1 MNLILS
7 IIIPIYN
14 VEKYVRKTLDSIFS
28 QSFQKEFV
36 EIIVVNDGT
45 KDNSMSIVNE
55 FAAKFDNLKII
66 NQENQGLSVARNTG
80 LKVARGKY
88 VWFVDS
94 DDWVEYD
101 SLPFLLQH
109 LEHSDRDVLMFKIR
123 EYDEE
128 GRILLERSFHDNKNE
143 EQISGTDV
151 VLYQKKFGVDITP
164 MQQYVI
170 SRDFL
175 LSNKLFFVPGIYH
188 EDKEFAPRMLINT
201 KKVAIIPKVI
211 YCYLRRSN
219 GSITT
224 AETLLKKRCLSKIE
238 IYRRYRIFSEGLVQ
252 SKDKEALSY
261 CQYGMASYIWNPL
274 NYDFIR
280 TDGNKMGLTELIPL
294 FKRDVRNNLFYDRK
308 VFHLVRQLLFLISP
322 MLLKKLHKSF

>member
-1 MNLILS
+1 MIILS
-7 IIIPIYN
+7 IIIPVYN
-14 VEKYVRKTLDSIFS
+14 VEKYVRKTLESIFES
-28 QSFQKEFV
+28 TLPKSELEV
-36 EIIVVNDGT
+36 IVVNDGT
-45 KDNSMSIVNE
+45 KDNSMSIINE

-80 LKVARGKY
+80 LKAARGKY

-101 SLPFLLQH
+101 SLPFLLKH
-109 LEHSDRDVLMFKIR
+109 LEHSDKDVLMFKIR

-128 GRILLERSFHDNKNE
+128 GRILLERFFHDNQNE
-143 EQISGTDV
+143 EQVSGTDV
-151 VLYQKKFGVDITP
+151 VLYQKKYGVDITP
-164 MQQYVI
+164 MQQFVI

-188 EDKEFAPRMLINT
+188 EDKEFAPRMLINA

-224 AETLLKKRCLSKIE
+224 DETLFKKRCHSKIE
-238 IYRRYRIFSEGLVQ
+238 IYKRYITFGEKLNQ
-252 SKDKEALSY
+252 NKDKEALSY
-261 CQYGMASYIWNPL
+261 CQYGMASYIPQ
-274 NYDFIR
+274 IR
-280 TDGNKMGLTELIPL
+280 
-294 FKRDVRNNLFYDRK
+294 NL
-308 VFHLVRQLLFLISP
+308 
-322 MLLKKLHKSF
+322 

>member
-1 MNLILS
+1 MGLTLS

-14 VEKYVRKTLDSIFS
+14 VEKYIQKTLVSIFS
-28 QSFQKEFV
+28 QYFQKESV

-80 LKVARGKY
+80 LKAACGKY

-101 SLPFLLQH
+101 SLPFLLKH
-109 LEHSDRDVLMFKIR
+109 LEHSDKDVLMFKIR

-128 GRILLERSFHDNKNE
+128 GRILLERFFHDNKNE
-143 EQISGTDV
+143 EQISGTNV
-151 VLYQKKFGVDITP
+151 VLYQKKYGVDITP

-188 EDKEFAPRMLINT
+188 EDKEFAPRMLINA

-211 YCYLRRSN
+211 YCYLRRNS

-224 AETLLKKRCLSKIE
+224 DDSLQKKRCLSKIE
-238 IYRRYRIFSEGLVQ
+238 IYKRYITVGERLIRNN
-252 SKDKEALSY
+252 DKEALSY
-261 CQYGMASYIWNPL
+261 CKYGMASYIWNSL
-274 NYDFIR
+274 SYDFIR
-280 TDGNKMGLTELIPL
+280 TDGNKMGLTELMPL

-308 VFHLVRQLLFLISP
+308 VFHLMRQLLFLISP
-322 MLLKKLHKSF
+322 MLLKKLHKNL

>member
-1 MNLILS
+1 MITLS
-7 IIIPIYN
+7 IIIPVYN
-14 VEKYVRKTLDSIFS
+14 VEKYVRKTLESIFLS
-28 QSFQKEFV
+28 NFPKRELEV
-36 EIIVVNDGT
+36 IVVNDGT

-55 FAAKFDNLKII
+55 FAAKFDYLKII

-80 LKVARGKY
+80 LKAARGKY
-88 VWFVDS
+88 LWFVDS
-94 DDWVEYD
+94 DDWVEND
-101 SLPFLLQH
+101 SLPFLLEY
-109 LEHSDRDVLMFKIR
+109 LEHSDKDVLMFKIR

-128 GRILLERSFHDNKNE
+128 GRILLERFFHDNKNA

-151 VLYQKKFGVDITP
+151 VLYQKKYGVDITP

-170 SRDFL
+170 RRDFL

-188 EDKEFAPRMLINT
+188 EDKEFAPRMLINA
-201 KKVAIIPKVI
+201 KKVTIIPKVI
-211 YCYLRRSN
+211 YCYLRRNS

-224 AETLLKKRCLSKIE
+224 DDSLQKKRSLSKIE
-238 IYRRYRIFSEGLVQ
+238 IYKRYITFGERLIRN
-252 SKDKEALSY
+252 KDKEALSY

-274 NYDFIR
+274 SYDFIR
-280 TDGNKMGLTELIPL
+280 TDGNKIGLRELIPL

-322 MLLKKLHKSF
+322 MLLKKLHKDL

>member
-1 MNLILS
+1 MIILS
-7 IIIPIYN
+7 IIIPVYN
-14 VEKYVRKTLDSIFS
+14 VEKYVRKTLESIFES
-28 QSFQKEFV
+28 SFPKSEMEV
-36 EIIVVNDGT
+36 IVVNDGT

-80 LKVARGKY
+80 LKTARGKY

-101 SLPFLLQH
+101 SLPFLLKH
-109 LEHSDRDVLMFKIR
+109 LEHSDKDVLMFKIR

-128 GRILLERSFHDNKNE
+128 GIILLERFFHDNKNE
-143 EQISGTDV
+143 EQVSGTDV
-151 VLYQKKFGVDITP
+151 VLYQKKYGVDITP
-164 MQQYVI
+164 MQQFVI
-170 SRDFL
+170 RRDFI

-188 EDKEFAPRMLINT
+188 EDKEFAPRMLINA
-201 KKVAIIPKVI
+201 KNVSIIPKVI

-224 AETLLKKRCLSKIE
+224 DKTLLEKRCLSKIE
-238 IYRRYRIFSEGLVQ
+238 IYRRYKIFGEGLVQ

-274 NYDFIR
+274 SYDFIR
-280 TDGNKMGLTELIPL
+280 IDGNKMGLTELIPL

-322 MLLKKLHKSF
+322 LLLKKLHKNL

>member
-1 MNLILS
+1 MITLS
-7 IIIPIYN
+7 IIIPVYN
-14 VEKYVRKTLDSIFS
+14 VEKYVRKTLESIFLS
-28 QSFQKEFV
+28 NFPKRELEV
-36 EIIVVNDGT
+36 IVVNDGT

-55 FAAKFDNLKII
+55 FAAKFDYLKII

-80 LKVARGKY
+80 LKAARGKY
-88 VWFVDS
+88 LWFVDS
-94 DDWVEYD
+94 DDWVEND
-101 SLPFLLQH
+101 SLPFLLEY
-109 LEHSDRDVLMFKIR
+109 LEHSDKDVLMFKIR

-128 GRILLERSFHDNKNE
+128 GRILLERFFHDNKNA

-151 VLYQKKFGVDITP
+151 VLYQKKYGVDITP

-170 SRDFL
+170 RRDFL

-188 EDKEFAPRMLINT
+188 EDKEFAPRMLINA
-201 KKVAIIPKVI
+201 KKVTIIPKVI
-211 YCYLRRSN
+211 YCYLRRNS

-224 AETLLKKRCLSKIE
+224 DDSLQKKRSLSKIE
-238 IYRRYRIFSEGLVQ
+238 IYKRYITFGERLIRN
-252 SKDKEALSY
+252 KDKEALSY

-274 NYDFIR
+274 SYDFIR
-280 TDGNKMGLTELIPL
+280 TDGNKIGLRELIPL

-322 MLLKKLHKSF
+322 MLLKKFHKEL

>member
-1 MNLILS
+1 MIILS
-7 IIIPIYN
+7 IIIPVYN
-14 VEKYVRKTLDSIFS
+14 VEKYVRKTLESIFVS
-28 QSFQKEFV
+28 TLPKSELEV
-36 EIIVVNDGT
+36 IVVNDGT

-80 LKVARGKY
+80 LKAARGKY

-94 DDWVEYD
+94 DDWIEYD
-101 SLPFLLQH
+101 SLPFLLKH
-109 LEHSDRDVLMFKIR
+109 LEHSDKDVLMFKIR

-128 GRILLERSFHDNKNE
+128 GRILLERFFHDNKNE
-143 EQISGTDV
+143 EQVSGTEV
-151 VLYQKKFGVDITP
+151 VLYKKKYGVDITP

-188 EDKEFAPRMLINT
+188 EDMEFAPRMLINA

-224 AETLLKKRCLSKIE
+224 DETLFKKRCHSKIE
-238 IYRRYRIFSEGLVQ
+238 IYKRYITFGERLIRNN
-252 SKDKEALSY
+252 DKEALSY
-261 CQYGMASYIWNPL
+261 CKYGMASYIWNPL
-274 NYDFIR
+274 SYDFIR
-280 TDGNKMGLTELIPL
+280 TDGNKMGLTELMPL

-322 MLLKKLHKSF
+322 MLLKKLHKNL

>member
-1 MNLILS
+1 MIILS
-7 IIIPIYN
+7 IIIPVYN
-14 VEKYVRKTLDSIFS
+14 VEKYVRKTLESIYKSTFPNN
-28 QSFQKEFV
+28 EV
-36 EIIVVNDGT
+36 EVIVVNDGT

-55 FAAKFDNLKII
+55 FVAKYDNLKII
-66 NQENQGLSVARNTG
+66 NQENQGLSVARNSG
-80 LKVARGKY
+80 LKAAQGKY

-94 DDWVEYD
+94 DDWVEKE
-101 SLPFLLQH
+101 SLHFMLKYLK
-109 LEHSDRDVLMFKIR
+109 HSEKDVLMYKIR

-151 VLYQKKFGVDITP
+151 VLYQKKYGIDITP

-175 LSNKLFFVPGIYH
+175 LSKKMLFVPGIYH
-188 EDKEFAPRMLINT
+188 EDKEFAPRMLINA
-201 KKVAIIPKVI
+201 KNVSIIPKVI

-224 AETLLKKRCLSKIE
+224 DETLLKKRCLSKIK

-274 NYDFIR
+274 SYDFIR

-322 MLLKKLHKSF
+322 LLLKKLHKNL

>member
-1 MNLILS
+1 MIILS
-7 IIIPIYN
+7 IIIPVYN
-14 VEKYVRKTLDSIFS
+14 VEKYVWKTLESIFES
-28 QSFQKEFV
+28 TLPKSELEV
-36 EIIVVNDGT
+36 IVVNDGT

-80 LKVARGKY
+80 LKAACGKY

-94 DDWVEYD
+94 DDWVAYD
-101 SLPFLLQH
+101 SLPFLLKH
-109 LEHSDRDVLMFKIR
+109 LEHSDKDVLMFKIR

-128 GRILLERSFHDNKNE
+128 GRILLERFFHDNQNE
-143 EQISGTDV
+143 EQVSGTDV
-151 VLYQKKFGVDITP
+151 VLYQKKYGVDITP

-188 EDKEFAPRMLINT
+188 EDKEFAPRMLINA
-201 KKVAIIPKVI
+201 KKVTIIPKVI
-211 YCYLRRSN
+211 YCYLRRNS

-224 AETLLKKRCLSKIE
+224 DDSLQKKRCLSKIE
-238 IYRRYRIFSEGLVQ
+238 IYKRYITFGERLIRNN
-252 SKDKEALSY
+252 DKEALSY
-261 CQYGMASYIWNPL
+261 CKYGMASYIWNSL
-274 NYDFIR
+274 SYDFIR
-280 TDGNKMGLTELIPL
+280 TDGNKMGVTELMPL

-308 VFHLVRQLLFLISP
+308 VFHLMRQLLFLISP
-322 MLLKKLHKSF
+322 MLLKKLHKNL

>member
-1 MNLILS
+1 MIILS
-7 IIIPIYN
+7 IIIPVYN
-14 VEKYVRKTLDSIFS
+14 VEKYVRKTLESIYKSTFPNN
-28 QSFQKEFV
+28 EV
-36 EIIVVNDGT
+36 EVIVVNDGT

-55 FAAKFDNLKII
+55 FVAKYDNLKII
-66 NQENQGLSVARNTG
+66 NQENQGLSVARNSG
-80 LKVARGKY
+80 LKAAQGKY

-94 DDWVEYD
+94 DDWIEYD
-101 SLPFLLQH
+101 SLPFLLKH
-109 LEHSDRDVLMFKIR
+109 LEHSDKDVLMYKIR

-151 VLYQKKFGVDITP
+151 VLYQKKYGIDITP

-175 LSNKLFFVPGIYH
+175 LSIKMLFVPGIYH
-188 EDKEFAPRMLINT
+188 EDKEFAPRMLINA
-201 KKVAIIPKVI
+201 KNVSIIPKVI

-224 AETLLKKRCLSKIE
+224 DETLLKKRCLSKIE

-274 NYDFIR
+274 SYDFIR

-322 MLLKKLHKSF
+322 LLLKKLHKNL

>member
-1 MNLILS
+1 MDLILT

-14 VEKYVRKTLDSIFS
+14 VEKYVQKTLDSILS
-28 QSFQKEFV
+28 QCFKKESV

-109 LEHSDRDVLMFKIR
+109 LEHSDKDVLMFKIR

-151 VLYQKKFGVDITP
+151 VLYQKKYGVDITP

-175 LSNKLFFVPGIYH
+175 LSKKMFFVPGIYH
-188 EDKEFAPRMLINT
+188 EDKEFAPRMLINA
-201 KKVAIIPKVI
+201 KNVSIIPKVI

-224 AETLLKKRCLSKIE
+224 DKTLLKKRCLSKIE
-238 IYRRYRIFSEGLVQ
+238 IYRRYRIFGEFLGQ

-261 CQYGMASYIWNPL
+261 CQYDMASYIWNPL
-274 NYDFIR
+274 SYDFIR
-280 TDGNKMGLTELIPL
+280 TDGCKMGLTELIPL

-308 VFHLVRQLLFLISP
+308 VLHLVRQLLFLISP
-322 MLLKKLHKSF
+322 LLLKKRHKNL

>member
-1 MNLILS
+1 MIILS
-7 IIIPIYN
+7 IIIPVYN
-14 VEKYVRKTLDSIFS
+14 VEKYVRKTLESIFES
-28 QSFQKEFV
+28 ALPKSEMEV
-36 EIIVVNDGT
+36 IVVNDGT

-55 FAAKFDNLKII
+55 FAAMFDNLKII

-80 LKVARGKY
+80 LKAARGKY

-101 SLPFLLQH
+101 SLPFLLKH
-109 LEHSDRDVLMFKIR
+109 LEHSDKDVLMFKIR

-128 GRILLERSFHDNKNE
+128 GRILLERSFHDNYNE
-143 EQISGTDV
+143 EHVSGTDV
-151 VLYQKKFGVDITP
+151 VLYQKKYGVDITP

-188 EDKEFAPRMLINT
+188 EDMEFAPRMLINA
-201 KKVAIIPKVI
+201 KKVAVIPKVI
-211 YCYLRRSN
+211 YCYLRRRN

-224 AETLLKKRCLSKIE
+224 DETLLKKRCLSKIE
-238 IYRRYRIFSEGLVQ
+238 IYRRHIIFGEGLVQ

-274 NYDFIR
+274 SCHSIR

-308 VFHLVRQLLFLISP
+308 VLHLVRQLLFLISP
-322 MLLKKLHKSF
+322 LLLKKLHKNL

>member
-1 MNLILS
+1 MIILS
-7 IIIPIYN
+7 IIIPVYN
-14 VEKYVRKTLDSIFS
+14 VEKYVRKTLESIYKSTFPNN
-28 QSFQKEFV
+28 EV
-36 EIIVVNDGT
+36 EVIVVNDGT

-55 FAAKFDNLKII
+55 FVAKYDNLKII
-66 NQENQGLSVARNTG
+66 NQENQGLSVARNSG
-80 LKVARGKY
+80 LKAAQGKY

-94 DDWVEYD
+94 DDWIEYD
-101 SLPFLLQH
+101 SLPFLLKH
-109 LEHSDRDVLMFKIR
+109 LEHSDKDVLMYKIR

-151 VLYQKKFGVDITP
+151 VLYQKKYGIDITP

-175 LSNKLFFVPGIYH
+175 LSKKMLFVPGIYH
-188 EDKEFAPRMLINT
+188 EDKEFAPRMLINA
-201 KKVAIIPKVI
+201 KNVSIIPKVI

-224 AETLLKKRCLSKIE
+224 DETLLKKRCLSKIE

-274 NYDFIR
+274 SYDFIR

-322 MLLKKLHKSF
+322 LLLKKLHKNL

>member
-1 MNLILS
+1 MITLS
-7 IIIPIYN
+7 IIIPVYN
-14 VEKYVRKTLDSIFS
+14 VEKYVRKTLESIFLS
-28 QSFQKEFV
+28 NFPKRELEV
-36 EIIVVNDGT
+36 IVVNDGT

-55 FAAKFDNLKII
+55 FAAKFDYLKII

-80 LKVARGKY
+80 LKAARGKY
-88 VWFVDS
+88 LWFVDS
-94 DDWVEYD
+94 DDWVEND
-101 SLPFLLQH
+101 SLPSLLEY
-109 LEHSDRDVLMFKIR
+109 LEHSDKDVLMFKIR

-128 GRILLERSFHDNKNE
+128 GRILLERFFHDNKNA

-151 VLYQKKFGVDITP
+151 VLYQKKYGVDITP

-170 SRDFL
+170 RRDFL

-188 EDKEFAPRMLINT
+188 EDKEFAPRMLINA
-201 KKVAIIPKVI
+201 KKVTIIPKVI
-211 YCYLRRSN
+211 YCYLRRNS

-224 AETLLKKRCLSKIE
+224 DDSLQKKRSLSKIE
-238 IYRRYRIFSEGLVQ
+238 IYKRYITFGERLIRN
-252 SKDKEALSY
+252 KDKEALSY

-274 NYDFIR
+274 SYDFIR
-280 TDGNKMGLTELIPL
+280 TDGNKIGLRELIPL

-322 MLLKKLHKSF
+322 MLLKKLHKDL

>member
-1 MNLILS
+1 MITLS
-7 IIIPIYN
+7 IIIPVYN
-14 VEKYVRKTLDSIFS
+14 VEMYVRKTLESIFES
-28 QSFQKEFV
+28 TLPKSGLEV
-36 EIIVVNDGT
+36 IVVNDGT

-80 LKVARGKY
+80 LKAAQGKY

-101 SLPFLLQH
+101 SLPFLLKH
-109 LEHSDRDVLMFKIR
+109 LEHSDWDVLMFKIR

-128 GRILLERSFHDNKNE
+128 GKILLERSFHDNKNE

-151 VLYQKKFGVDITP
+151 VLYQKKYGVDITP
-164 MQQYVI
+164 MQQFVI
-170 SRDFL
+170 RRDFL

-188 EDKEFAPRMLINT
+188 EDKEFAPRMLINA
-201 KKVAIIPKVI
+201 KNVSIIPKVI

-224 AETLLKKRCLSKIE
+224 DKTLLKKRCLSKIE
-238 IYRRYRIFSEGLVQ
+238 IYRRYRIFSEGLVL

-274 NYDFIR
+274 NYDLIR

-308 VFHLVRQLLFLISP
+308 VFHLVRQLLFIISP
-322 MLLKKLHKSF
+322 LLLKKLHKNL

>member
-1 MNLILS
+1 MIILS
-7 IIIPIYN
+7 IIIPVYN
-14 VEKYVRKTLDSIFS
+14 VEKYIRKTLESIFES
-28 QSFQKEFV
+28 TFPKSELEV
-36 EIIVVNDGT
+36 IVVNDGT
-45 KDNSMSIVNE
+45 KDNSISIVNE

-80 LKVARGKY
+80 LKAARGKY

-101 SLPFLLQH
+101 SLPFLLKH
-109 LEHSDRDVLMFKIR
+109 LEHSDKDVLMFKIR

-143 EQISGTDV
+143 EQVSGTDV
-151 VLYQKKFGVDITP
+151 VLYQKKYGVDITP
-164 MQQYVI
+164 IQQYVI

-188 EDKEFAPRMLINT
+188 EDMEFAPRMLINA

-211 YCYLRRSN
+211 YCYLRRNS

-224 AETLLKKRCLSKIE
+224 DDSLQKKRCLSKIE
-238 IYRRYRIFSEGLVQ
+238 IYQRYITFGGRLIRN
-252 SKDKEALSY
+252 KDKEALSY

-274 NYDFIR
+274 SCDSIR
-280 TDGNKMGLTELIPL
+280 TDGYKMGLTELMPL

-308 VFHLVRQLLFLISP
+308 VLHLVRQLLFLISP
-322 MLLKKLHKSF
+322 LLLKKLHKNL

>member
-1 MNLILS
+1 MIILS
-7 IIIPIYN
+7 IIIPVYN
-14 VEKYVRKTLDSIFS
+14 VEKYVRKTLESIFES
-28 QSFQKEFV
+28 TLPKSGLEV
-36 EIIVVNDGT
+36 IVVNDGT

-80 LKVARGKY
+80 LKAARGKY

-101 SLPFLLQH
+101 SLPFLLKH
-109 LEHSDRDVLMFKIR
+109 LEYSEKDVLMFKIR

-128 GRILLERSFHDNKNE
+128 GRILLERFFHDNKNE
-143 EQISGTDV
+143 EQVSGTDV
-151 VLYQKKFGVDITP
+151 VLYQKKYGVDITP
-164 MQQYVI
+164 MQQFVI

-175 LSNKLFFVPGIYH
+175 LSNKLFFVPDIYH
-188 EDKEFAPRMLINT
+188 EDKEFAPRMLINA

-224 AETLLKKRCLSKIE
+224 DETLFKKRCLSKIE

-322 MLLKKLHKSF
+322 MLLKKLHKNL

>member
-1 MNLILS
+1 MIILS
-7 IIIPIYN
+7 IIIPVYN
-14 VEKYVRKTLDSIFS
+14 VEKYVRKTLESIFES
-28 QSFQKEFV
+28 TLPKSGLEV
-36 EIIVVNDGT
+36 IVVNDGT

-80 LKVARGKY
+80 LKAARGKY

-101 SLPFLLQH
+101 SLPFLLKH

-123 EYDEE
+123 EYNEE
-128 GRILLERSFHDNKNE
+128 GRILFERSFHDNKNE

-151 VLYQKKFGVDITP
+151 VLYQKKYGVDITP
-164 MQQYVI
+164 MQQFVI
-170 SRDFL
+170 RRDFL

-188 EDKEFAPRMLINT
+188 EDKEFAPRMLINA
-201 KKVAIIPKVI
+201 KNVSIIPKVI

-224 AETLLKKRCLSKIE
+224 DKTLLKKRCLSKIE
-238 IYRRYRIFSEGLVQ
+238 IYRRYKIFGEGLIQ

-274 NYDFIR
+274 SYDFIR
-280 TDGNKMGLTELIPL
+280 TDGNKMGLTGLIPL

-322 MLLKKLHKSF
+322 LLLKKLHKNL

>member
-1 MNLILS
+1 MIILS
-7 IIIPIYN
+7 IIIPVYN
-14 VEKYVRKTLDSIFS
+14 VEKYVWKTLESIFES
-28 QSFQKEFV
+28 TLPKSELEV
-36 EIIVVNDGT
+36 IVVNDGT

-80 LKVARGKY
+80 LKAARGKY

-94 DDWVEYD
+94 DDWIEYD
-101 SLPFLLQH
+101 SLPFLLKH
-109 LEHSDRDVLMFKIR
+109 LEHSDKDVLMFKIR

-128 GRILLERSFHDNKNE
+128 GRILLERFFHDNKNE
-143 EQISGTDV
+143 EQISGTNV
-151 VLYQKKFGVDITP
+151 VLYQKKYGVDITP

-188 EDKEFAPRMLINT
+188 EDKEFAPRMLINA
-201 KKVAIIPKVI
+201 KKVTIIPKVI
-211 YCYLRRSN
+211 YCYLRRNS

-224 AETLLKKRCLSKIE
+224 DDSLQKKRCLSKIE
-238 IYRRYRIFSEGLVQ
+238 IYKRYITFGERLIRNN
-252 SKDKEALSY
+252 DKEALSY
-261 CQYGMASYIWNPL
+261 CKYGMASYIWNSL
-274 NYDFIR
+274 SYDFIR
-280 TDGNKMGLTELIPL
+280 TDGNKMGVTELMPL

-308 VFHLVRQLLFLISP
+308 VFHLMRQLLFLISP
-322 MLLKKLHKSF
+322 LLLKKLHKNL

>member
-1 MNLILS
+1 MIILS
-7 IIIPIYN
+7 IIIPVYN
-14 VEKYVRKTLDSIFS
+14 VEKYVRKTLESIYKSTFPNN
-28 QSFQKEFV
+28 EV
-36 EIIVVNDGT
+36 EVIVVNDGT

-55 FAAKFDNLKII
+55 FVAKYDNLKII
-66 NQENQGLSVARNTG
+66 NQENQGLSVARNSG
-80 LKVARGKY
+80 LKAAQGKY

-94 DDWVEYD
+94 DDWVEKE
-101 SLPFLLQH
+101 SLHFMLKYLK
-109 LEHSDRDVLMFKIR
+109 HSEKDVLMYKIR

-151 VLYQKKFGVDITP
+151 VLYQKKYGIDITP

-175 LSNKLFFVPGIYH
+175 LSKKMLFVPGIYH
-188 EDKEFAPRMLINT
+188 EDKEFAPRMLINA
-201 KKVAIIPKVI
+201 KNVSIIPKVI

-224 AETLLKKRCLSKIE
+224 DETLLKKRCLSKIE

-274 NYDFIR
+274 SYDFIR

-322 MLLKKLHKSF
+322 LLLKKLHKNL

>member
-1 MNLILS
+1 MDLILT

-14 VEKYVRKTLDSIFS
+14 VEKYVQKTLDSILS
-28 QSFQKEFV
+28 QCFKKESV

-55 FAAKFDNLKII
+55 FAVKFDNLKII

-80 LKVARGKY
+80 LKAARGKY

-101 SLPFLLQH
+101 SLPFLLNH
-109 LEHSDRDVLMFKIR
+109 LQHSDRDVLMFKIR

-128 GRILLERSFHDNKNE
+128 GRILLERFFHDNKNE
-143 EQISGTDV
+143 EQISGTNV
-151 VLYQKKFGVDITP
+151 VLYQKKYGVDITP

-188 EDKEFAPRMLINT
+188 EDKEFAPRMLINA
-201 KKVAIIPKVI
+201 KKVTIIPKVI
-211 YCYLRRSN
+211 YCYLRRNS

-224 AETLLKKRCLSKIE
+224 DDSLQKKRCLSKIE
-238 IYRRYRIFSEGLVQ
+238 IYKRYITFGERLIRNN
-252 SKDKEALSY
+252 DKEALSY
-261 CQYGMASYIWNPL
+261 CKYGMASYIWNSL
-274 NYDFIR
+274 SYDFIR
-280 TDGNKMGLTELIPL
+280 TDGNKMGLTELMPL

-308 VFHLVRQLLFLISP
+308 VFHLMRQLLFLISP
-322 MLLKKLHKSF
+322 MLLKKLHKNL

>member
-1 MNLILS
+1 MIILS
-7 IIIPIYN
+7 IIIPVYN
-14 VEKYVRKTLDSIFS
+14 VEKYVRKTLESIFES
-28 QSFQKEFV
+28 TLPKSELEV
-36 EIIVVNDGT
+36 IVVNDGT

-80 LKVARGKY
+80 LKAARGKY

-101 SLPFLLQH
+101 SLPFLLKH
-109 LEHSDRDVLMFKIR
+109 LEHSDKDVLMFKIR

-128 GRILLERSFHDNKNE
+128 GRILLERFFHDNQNE
-143 EQISGTDV
+143 EQVSGTDV
-151 VLYQKKFGVDITP
+151 VLYQKKYGVDITP

-188 EDKEFAPRMLINT
+188 EDKEFAPRMLINA
-201 KKVAIIPKVI
+201 KKVTIIPKVI
-211 YCYLRRSN
+211 YCYLRRNS

-224 AETLLKKRCLSKIE
+224 DDSLQKKRCLSKIE
-238 IYRRYRIFSEGLVQ
+238 IYKRYITFGERLIRNN
-252 SKDKEALSY
+252 DKEALSY
-261 CQYGMASYIWNPL
+261 CKYGMASYIWNSL
-274 NYDFIR
+274 SYDFIR
-280 TDGNKMGLTELIPL
+280 TDGNKMGLTELMPL

-308 VFHLVRQLLFLISP
+308 VFHLMRQLLFLISP
-322 MLLKKLHKSF
+322 MLLKKLHKNL

>member
-1 MNLILS
+1 MITLS
-7 IIIPIYN
+7 IIIPVYN
-14 VEKYVRKTLDSIFS
+14 VEKYVRKTLESIFLS
-28 QSFQKEFV
+28 NFPKRELEV
-36 EIIVVNDGT
+36 IVVNDGT

-55 FAAKFDNLKII
+55 FAAKFANLKII

-80 LKVARGKY
+80 LKAARGKY

-94 DDWVEYD
+94 DDWVEND
-101 SLPFLLQH
+101 SLPFLLEY
-109 LEHSDRDVLMFKIR
+109 LEHSDKDVLMFKIR

-128 GRILLERSFHDNKNE
+128 GRILLERFFHDNKNA

-151 VLYQKKFGVDITP
+151 VLYQKKYGVDITP

-170 SRDFL
+170 RRDFL

-188 EDKEFAPRMLINT
+188 EDKEFAPRMLINA
-201 KKVAIIPKVI
+201 KKVTIIPKVI
-211 YCYLRRSN
+211 YCYLRRNS

-224 AETLLKKRCLSKIE
+224 DDSLQKKRSLSKIE
-238 IYRRYRIFSEGLVQ
+238 IYKRYITFGERLIRN
-252 SKDKEALSY
+252 KDKEALSY

-274 NYDFIR
+274 SYDFIR
-280 TDGNKMGLTELIPL
+280 TDGNKIGLRELIPL

-322 MLLKKLHKSF
+322 MLLKKLHKDL